1 MPTNTDSKD
10 LKREEP
16 RQLVTIWQKLT
27 DDEREAV
34 IPRLLADTKLGARI
48 SAPIVPFS
56 PRY

>member
-1 MPTNTDSKD
+1 MPPQTHPKD
-10 LKREEP
+10 RKREEP
-16 RQLVTIWQKLT
+16 RQLVSIWQRLT

-48 SAPIVPFS
+48 SAPVVPFS